1 MDKNLLDK
9 LTPITEEEHRIL
21 KENSEINREIYMEG
35 SIDIINSKKLLSQDK
50 LITLRPHVRFVHFPE
65 HSHDYVEVIYMCQ
78 GATCHIINGE
88 KVHLKEGELLF
99 LNQYAKQEIEPASKE
114 DIGINFIILPE
125 FFEHTLSMIGD
136 EDTPLKRF
144 VIDSLRNK
152 ESETSYLHFEV
163 SDVLP
168 VQNLVE
174 NLIYSLINDIPNKR
188 KTNQITMGLLFLQLL
203 NHTEKLSYKNKEE
216 ELILKVLRYIEGH
229 YYNGSLSELAE
240 KLHYDFAW
248 LSREIKRKTDKTYTE
263 LVQEKRLSQAK
274 YLLKNTDLNVDEIA
288 AQTGYNNIAYF
299 HKLFQKDTGTTPH
312 KYRKVNV
319 KNYSFE

>member
-1 MDKNLLDK
+1 MEDN
-9 LTPITEEEHRIL
+9 
-21 KENSEINREIYMEG
+21 INV
-35 SIDIINSKKLLSQDK
+35 INSKKLLSQDK

-78 GATCHIINGE
+78 GSTMHIINGE
-88 KVHLKEGELLF
+88 KVYLKEGELLF

-125 FFEHTLSMIGD
+125 FFEQTLSMIGD
-136 EDTPLKRF
+136 EETPLKKF

-152 ESETSYLHFEV
+152 EAENSYLHFEV
-163 SDVLP
+163 ADVLP

-203 NHTEKLSYKNKEE
+203 NHTEKLSYKNKED
-216 ELILKVLRYIEGH
+216 ELILKVLRYVESH
-229 YYNGSLSELAE
+229 YYNGSLTELSD

-248 LSREIKRKTDKTYTE
+248 LSREIKRKTGKTYTE

-299 HKLFQKDTGTTPH
+299 HKLFQKDTGITPH
-312 KYRKVNV
+312 KYRKLNLR
-319 KNYSFE
+319 KAF